1 MSGSNASMRRE
12 LVRSL
17 IENLITADW
26 ESEEITR
33 GLTVALDAFN
43 QLMHDTDEVVRA
55 GLEIHA
61 EYLSQIKNMVSQDY
75 ARLNT
80 FPALCAAVTP

>member
-1 MSGSNASMRRE
+1 M
-12 LVRSL
+12 
-17 IENLITADW
+17 I
-26 ESEEITR
+26 R
-33 GLTVALDAFN
+33 GLLEGLTKTEWEHVETQRGFAEALDAFN

-55 GLEIHA
+55 ALEIHA

-80 FPALCAAVTP
+80 FPALCAEVTP